1 MMVIWHVLIPFTFKL
16 LMYCS
21 IYYSRYVL
29 QVYDCTFTILRNIVV
44 SVMFS
49 SAMICLHIFFLV
61 SLSTALMLRRSACR
75 TVTDMEAVSLLARS
89 KDWTFNKPS
98 ITKLN
103 LKNKSGCFSSN
114 VYHNHTMICLIKFIT
129 WIQCYQNFC
138 DVGSCSLNCLSSKS
152 KAPENISSLTLTLS
166 WWIA

>member
-114 VYHNHTMICLIKFIT
+114 VYHNHTRICLIKFIT
-129 WIQCYQNFC
+129 WIQCYQNFL
-138 DVGSCSLNCLSSKS
+138 VMLTVAHWIVWVQSQK
-152 KAPENISSLTLTLS
+152 PRRISRR
-166 WWIA
+166 